1 MRNFVLHIRLVH
13 IQYMSENDSH
23 KSLTMDA
30 VIQKLGVS
38 KSMIRFWEEE
48 FDLPK
53 RENGSMSPLEF
64 AQMRLINTLIK
75 EKGMTLEDAKKEFLT
90 QQKSMIQVH
99 LAIKSL
105 QDIRLKLMALKDK
118 L

>member
-1 MRNFVLHIRLVH
+1 
-13 IQYMSENDSH
+13 MSEKEFR
-23 KSLTMDA
+23 KSVTIDA

-53 RENGSMSPLEF
+53 RENGSMNPLEF
-64 AQMRLINTLIK
+64 AQMQLINTLIK
-75 EKGMTLEDAKKEFLT
+75 DKGMTLEDAKKEFLT

-99 LAIKSL
+99 QAIESL
-105 QDIRLKLMALKDK
+105 ENLKLKLKALKDK

>member
-1 MRNFVLHIRLVH
+1 
-13 IQYMSENDSH
+13 MSEKDFH
-23 KSLTMDA
+23 KSISIDT

-53 RENGSMSPLEF
+53 RENGTMNALEF

-75 EKGMTLEDAKKEFLT
+75 DKGMTLEDAKKEFLT
-90 QQKSMIQVH
+90 QQKNMIQLH

-105 QDIRLKLMALKDK
+105 EDIKQKLAALKEK

>member
-1 MRNFVLHIRLVH
+1 
-13 IQYMSENDSH
+13 MSEKDFH
-23 KSLTMDA
+23 KSISIDT

-38 KSMIRFWEEE
+38 KSVIRFWEDE

-53 RENGSMSPLEF
+53 RENGTMNALEF

-75 EKGMTLEDAKKEFLT
+75 DKGMTLEDAKKEFLT
-90 QQKSMIQVH
+90 QQKSMIQLH
-99 LAIKSL
+99 LAIKNL
-105 QDIRLKLMALKDK
+105 EAIKLKLAALKEK

>member
-1 MRNFVLHIRLVH
+1 
-13 IQYMSENDSH
+13 MSKRDSH
-23 KSLTMDA
+23 KSILLEE
-30 VIQKLGVS
+30 VIAQLGVS

-53 RENGSMSPLEF
+53 RENGTLNPLEV

-75 EKGMTLEDAKKEFLT
+75 DKGMPLDEAKKEFLA
-90 QQKSMIQVH
+90 QQKSMIQLH
-99 LAIKSL
+99 QAIESL
-105 QDIRLKLMALKDK
+105 EAVKQRLMALKDK

>member
-1 MRNFVLHIRLVH
+1 
-13 IQYMSENDSH
+13 MSEKGFH
-23 KSLTMDA
+23 KAISMDT

-53 RENGSMSPLEF
+53 RENGSMNPLEF

-75 EKGMTLEDAKKEFLT
+75 EKGMTLEDAKKEFLA
-90 QQKSMIQVH
+90 QQKSMIQLH
-99 LAIKSL
+99 QAIESLEAIK
-105 QDIRLKLMALKDK
+105 QKLMALKDK

>member
-1 MRNFVLHIRLVH
+1 
-13 IQYMSENDSH
+13 MSEKDFH

-53 RENGSMSPLEF
+53 RENGSMNPLEF

-75 EKGMTLEDAKKEFLT
+75 DKGMTLEDAKKEFLA
-90 QQKSMIQVH
+90 QQKSMIRLHQ
-99 LAIKSL
+99 AIESL
-105 QDIRLKLMALKDK
+105 EDLKLKLKALKDK

>member
-1 MRNFVLHIRLVH
+1 
-13 IQYMSENDSH
+13 MSKKDGN
-23 KSLTMDA
+23 KSLLLEEIIA
-30 VIQKLGVS
+30 QLGVS

-53 RENGSMSPLEF
+53 RENGTLNPLEV

-75 EKGMTLEDAKKEFLT
+75 EKGMPLDEAKKEFLA
-90 QQKSMIQVH
+90 QQKSMIQLH
-99 LAIKSL
+99 QAIESL
-105 QDIRLKLMALKDK
+105 EAVKQRLMVLKDK

>member
-1 MRNFVLHIRLVH
+1 
-13 IQYMSENDSH
+13 MSKRDSH
-23 KSLTMDA
+23 KSILLEE
-30 VIQKLGVS
+30 VIAQLGVS

-53 RENGSMSPLEF
+53 RENGTLNPLEV

-75 EKGMTLEDAKKEFLT
+75 DKGMPLDEAKKEFLA
-90 QQKSMIQVH
+90 QQKSMIQLH
-99 LAIKSL
+99 QAIESL
-105 QDIRLKLMALKDK
+105 EAVKQKLMDLKDE

>member
-1 MRNFVLHIRLVH
+1 
-13 IQYMSENDSH
+13 MSEKEFH
-23 KSLTMDA
+23 KSISMDA

>member
-1 MRNFVLHIRLVH
+1 
-13 IQYMSENDSH
+13 MSEKEFH
-23 KSLTMDA
+23 KSFSMDT

-53 RENGSMSPLEF
+53 RENGSMNPLEF
-64 AQMRLINTLIK
+64 AQMQLINTLIK
-75 EKGMTLEDAKKEFLT
+75 DKGMTLEDAKKEFLA
-90 QQKSMIQVH
+90 QQKSMIRLHQ
-99 LAIKSL
+99 AIESL
-105 QDIRLKLMALKDK
+105 ENLKLKLKALKDK